1 MEKIGSEYYGS
12 LEKPWRRARSVQRND
27 PISRV
32 FGQQSSPFMLRPLQ
46 ELVKDLLTVELNQ
59 PVNEK
64 FRKEWKGFENEE
76 DVVETRIR

>member
-1 MEKIGSEYYGS
+1 M
-12 LEKPWRRARSVQRND
+12 
-27 PISRV
+27 SRV

-59 PVNEK
+59 PDNEK
-64 FRKEWKGFENEE
+64 FRKEWKGFENED